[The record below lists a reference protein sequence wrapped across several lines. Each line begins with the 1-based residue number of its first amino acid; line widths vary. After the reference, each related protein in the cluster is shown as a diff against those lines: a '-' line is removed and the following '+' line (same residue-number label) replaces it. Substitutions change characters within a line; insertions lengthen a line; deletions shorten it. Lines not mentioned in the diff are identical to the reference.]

1 MNRILAFALFVTVVF
16 ACSPSNEGGKGTGVP
31 AEAPLGEKVY
41 KTNCITCHGL
51 RGDMGASGA
60 FNLRVSQL
68 TVEERIN
75 VITNGRKAMTPF
87 KTILAPEEIKA
98 VAEYTLKLKQ

>member
-1 MNRILAFALFVTVVF
+1 MDKILVFALFVTAAL
-16 ACSPSNEGGKGTGVP
+16 ACCPSNERGKETGVP

-41 KTNCITCHGL
+41 KSNCITCHGL

-68 TVEERIN
+68 TVEERIT
-75 VITNGRKAMTPF
+75 VISDGRKAMTPF
-87 KTILAPEEIKA
+87 KNILTPEEIKA
-98 VAEYTLKLKQ
+98 VAEYTLKLHQ